1 MGLTLHGYW
10 RSGAAWRVRLALA
23 LKGLEHATCAHDLRT
38 GAQRADGY
46 RQLNPQGL
54 VPALD
59 CGEAGVAPLT
69 QSLAIIE
76 WLEETHPAPALL
88 PGDTL
93 GRARVRAMAQIIACD
108 VHPLGNL
115 RVLQALKGDIGASD
129 DQVQAWLARWMGDGL
144 AALEAM
150 VTGWGAGFAYGD
162 APGLVECCLV
172 PQLYAA
178 RRFGVSLDAFP
189 RLVAIDARCAALPA
203 FAVAHPAVQAGADQA

>member
-10 RSGAAWRVRLALA
+10 RSGAAWRVRIALA
-23 LKGLEHATCAHDLRT
+23 LKGLAHDACAHDLRT
-38 GAQRADGY
+38 GAQRDADY
-46 RQLNPQGL
+46 RRLNPQGL

-59 CGEAGVAPLT
+59 PGVAGEPPLT

-88 PGDTL
+88 PGDAL
-93 GRARVRAMAQIIACD
+93 GRARVRAMAQVIACD

-115 RVLQALKGDIGASD
+115 RVLQALKGDLGAD
-129 DQVQAWLARWMGDGL
+129 DAQVHAWLARWMGEGL
-144 AALEAM
+144 AALENM
-150 VTGWGAGFAYGD
+150 VARWGDGFAYGD

-178 RRFGVSLDAFP
+178 RRFGVGLEAWP
-189 RLVAIDARCAALPA
+189 RLVEIDARCATFPA
-203 FAVAHPAVQAGADQA
+203 FAAAHPAAQVDADQA